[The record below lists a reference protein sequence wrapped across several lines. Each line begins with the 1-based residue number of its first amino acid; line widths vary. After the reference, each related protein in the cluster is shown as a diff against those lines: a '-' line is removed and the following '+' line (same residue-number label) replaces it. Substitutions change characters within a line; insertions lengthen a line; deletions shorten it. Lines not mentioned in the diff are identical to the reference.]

1 MYSSSLH
8 FYLNFSNFYRLKK
21 RTFESPAKRVISI
34 ILWCV

>member
-21 RTFESPAKRVISI
+21 RTLNLAERYY
-34 ILWCV
+34 LLCV